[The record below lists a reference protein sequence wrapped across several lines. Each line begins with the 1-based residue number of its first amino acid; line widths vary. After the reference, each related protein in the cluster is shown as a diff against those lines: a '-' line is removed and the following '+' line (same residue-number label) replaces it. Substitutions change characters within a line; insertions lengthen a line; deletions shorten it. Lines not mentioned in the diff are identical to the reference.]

1 MRILLVCSWYP
12 SAERPFDGSFFAEQ
26 ARMLAGSG
34 LRVGVLAL
42 RQVRAE
48 DPAWLAPPRAASED
62 GIVVVRAS
70 APALPPGARRLE
82 PAVHARVA
90 RRAARLVEDA
100 FGVPD
105 ALHAHTVFPGATV
118 ARGLARLWGRP
129 YAITEHRPST
139 LDSPAFVARCRPIA
153 AAVAGAGA
161 LTTVSDGFAR
171 RLGEHYGTG
180 EWEAVP
186 LPVPALFFDEPLGGA
201 DSAGSADGTGSAGG
215 AGSADGTGGADSA
228 GGAGGATAAG
238 VVRFVHVSHLDGNK
252 RPGPMCDAFLEAFPH
267 GGARLDV
274 VGGSPA
280 QVGALRSA
288 VGDRPGAASIRFHG
302 RMDRRGTARE
312 MARADVFV
320 LASAVEAGGTV
331 LSEAQAAGCR
341 LVATSTW
348 AGEHAVSEGT
358 GLLVPVDDPGAL
370 ARAMRRAA
378 DPTAF
383 APADRIRERARAR
396 YGEGAFVRRWRR
408 IYASLAEGGRGGGGR
423 G

>member
-215 AGSADGTGGADSA
+215 AGGAGGADSA

-341 LVATSTW
+341 LVVTSTW

-370 ARAMRRAA
+370 VRAMRRAA

-408 IYASLAEGGRGGGGR
+408 IYASLADGGSGGGGR

>member
-70 APALPPGARRLE
+70 APALPPGMRRLE

-201 DSAGSADGTGSAGG
+201 AGSADSAGGADGTGSAGG
-215 AGSADGTGGADSA
+215 A

-408 IYASLAEGGRGGGGR
+408 IYASLADGGRGGGGR

>member
-62 GIVVVRAS
+62 GLVVVRAS

-201 DSAGSADGTGSAGG
+201 DSAGSAEGTGSAGG
-215 AGSADGTGGADSA
+215 A

-280 QVGALRSA
+280 QVGVLRSA

-348 AGEHAVSEGT
+348 AGEHAISEGT

-370 ARAMRRAA
+370 VRAMRRAA

-408 IYASLAEGGRGGGGR
+408 IYASLADGGRGGGGR

>member
-62 GIVVVRAS
+62 GLVVVRAS

-201 DSAGSADGTGSAGG
+201 DSAGGADGTGSAGG
-215 AGSADGTGGADSA
+215 AG
-228 GGAGGATAAG
+228 GAGGATAVGA
-238 VVRFVHVSHLDGNK
+238 VRFVHVSHLDGNK

-280 QVGALRSA
+280 QVGALRSV

-370 ARAMRRAA
+370 VRAMRRAA

-408 IYASLAEGGRGGGGR
+408 IYASLADGGRGGGGR

>member
-139 LDSPAFVARCRPIA
+139 LDSPAFMARCRPIA

-171 RLGEHYGTG
+171 RRGGHYGTG
-180 EWEAVP
+180 VWEAVP

-215 AGSADGTGGADSA
+215 A

>member
-201 DSAGSADGTGSAGG
+201 DSAG
-215 AGSADGTGGADSA
+215 
-228 GGAGGATAAG
+228 GAGGATAAG

>member
-186 LPVPALFFDEPLGGA
+186 LPVPALFFDEPLGGSAGVA
-201 DSAGSADGTGSAGG
+201 DSAGGADGTG
-215 AGSADGTGGADSA
+215 SA

-280 QVGALRSA
+280 QVGVLRSA

-370 ARAMRRAA
+370 VRAMRRAA

-408 IYASLAEGGRGGGGR
+408 IYASLADGGRGRGGR